1 MTLWLFTK
9 VNLLIPLLYYL
20 NSSN

>member
-9 VNLLIPLLYYL
+9 TNSLIPLLYL
-20 NSSN
+20 DSCI